1 MEDRSFMPNA
11 QASDRLRLNS
21 VHAIRALAALLVATL
36 HILSRENLEPDSIL
50 PHWLEY
56 ARIGTDL
63 FFVMSG
69 AVMVYA
75 TSARTHNAGQ
85 AVSFL
90 YDRLTRVFPVYWIA
104 TTAALALWLLSG
116 KHILANLIG
125 KPEFWSTAF
134 LIPNGHIPAL
144 LVAWTLSHLMF
155 FYLMFSLILTAPKR
169 LMPYILGAWALAV
182 LLMRLAGWQHADAH
196 PFLRFLSHQASW
208 EFIAGVLLMHA
219 AMRGRTLPPLLL
231 FGAGAAWLLTCM
243 TLAGPN
249 PDLQLFYNG
258 DLRFLEV
265 GVPAMLF
272 AGGAIFLD
280 VRHKRTLAKPIR
292 FLADISFGVYL
303 MHIIALAFVGRV
315 WSMLAS
321 PGPIDNIIAVA
332 AMYGLSILMGWL
344 LHVYVE
350 NPVRD
355 FTKAMK
361 PKVFGFF
368 HAPRSFTAS
377 KPQTAPDDTLP

>member
-116 KHILANLIG
+116 
-125 KPEFWSTAF
+125 
-134 LIPNGHIPAL
+134 
-144 LVAWTLSHLMF
+144 
-155 FYLMFSLILTAPKR
+155 
-169 LMPYILGAWALAV
+169 
-182 LLMRLAGWQHADAH
+182 
-196 PFLRFLSHQASW
+196 
-208 EFIAGVLLMHA
+208 
-219 AMRGRTLPPLLL
+219 
-231 FGAGAAWLLTCM
+231 
-243 TLAGPN
+243 
-249 PDLQLFYNG
+249 
-258 DLRFLEV
+258 
-265 GVPAMLF
+265 
-272 AGGAIFLD
+272 
-280 VRHKRTLAKPIR
+280 
-292 FLADISFGVYL
+292 
-303 MHIIALAFVGRV
+303 
-315 WSMLAS
+315 
-321 PGPIDNIIAVA
+321 
-332 AMYGLSILMGWL
+332 
-344 LHVYVE
+344 
-350 NPVRD
+350 
-355 FTKAMK
+355 
-361 PKVFGFF
+361 
-368 HAPRSFTAS
+368 
-377 KPQTAPDDTLP
+377 

>member
-1 MEDRSFMPNA
+1 MVHAP
-11 QASDRLRLNS
+11 ASDRLRLNS

-75 TSARTHNAGQ
+75 TSSRAHSAGQ
-85 AVSFL
+85 GISFL
-90 YDRLTRVFPVYWIA
+90 YDRLTRIFPVYWIA
-104 TTAALALWLLSG
+104 TAAALALWFFSG
-116 KHILANLIG
+116 QRVLANLIRD
-125 KPEFWSTAF
+125 PEAWSTML

-169 LMPYILGAWALAV
+169 VTPYILGAWALAV
-182 LLMRLAGWQHADAH
+182 LVMRLAGWHHVDSP
-196 PFLRFLSHQASW
+196 PFLRFLAHQASW
-208 EFIAGVLLMHA
+208 EFIAGVLLMQA
-219 AMRGRTLPPLLL
+219 AMRGKTLPPFLL

-243 TLAGPN
+243 ILAGPN

-272 AGGAIFLD
+272 AGGAIFFD

-303 MHIIALAFVGRV
+303 THIIALAFVGRV
-315 WSMLAS
+315 LSMVAT

-332 AMYGLSILMGWL
+332 LMYGLSIVTGWL

-368 HAPRSFTAS
+368 QPPRSVITS
-377 KPQTAPDDTLP
+377 QPQTAPDDTLP